1 MLRTYPLGEVRF
13 FLFSCKKGGKVM
25 KVTVNGKAAD
35 TVDGVTVAA
44 LLKERGLAGAG
55 IVVEHNNTILTRD
68 EWETVVL
75 KPHDMLEI
83 ISFVGGG

>member
-1 MLRTYPLGEVRF
+1 
-13 FLFSCKKGGKVM
+13 M
-25 KVTVNGKAAD
+25 KVTVNGKEAD
-35 TVDGVTVAA
+35 SVDGVTVAA

-55 IVVEHNNTILTRD
+55 IVVEHNNTILKRD